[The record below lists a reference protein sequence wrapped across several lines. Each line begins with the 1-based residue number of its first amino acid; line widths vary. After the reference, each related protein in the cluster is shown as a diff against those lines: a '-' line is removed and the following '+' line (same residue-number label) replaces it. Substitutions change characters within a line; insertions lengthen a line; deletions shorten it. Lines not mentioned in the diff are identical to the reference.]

1 MRAFAAARK
10 GKPLDTLVLNAGL
23 SLNVGDSTEQFTAE
37 GFELTV
43 GTNHLGHFALA
54 GLLQPTLAKSA
65 LNPRLVRRLRPQ
77 TPDEGDS
84 AVCRSRGRCRD
95 AAAGDGERPGG
106 GLLGAQAER
115 PSGPRVALLWPRLRD
130 PAMARLGGGEP
141 CRRAHL

>member
-1 MRAFAAARK
+1 MRAFAAAQK

-77 TPDEGDS
+77 TPDEDDS
-84 AVCRSRGRCRD
+84 AVCRSRGAPQGCSSHFEI
-95 AAAGDGERPGG
+95 GSVMFWPPGT
-106 GLLGAQAER
+106 
-115 PSGPRVALLWPRLRD
+115 ALNSL
-130 PAMARLGGGEP
+130 A
-141 CRRAHL
+141 